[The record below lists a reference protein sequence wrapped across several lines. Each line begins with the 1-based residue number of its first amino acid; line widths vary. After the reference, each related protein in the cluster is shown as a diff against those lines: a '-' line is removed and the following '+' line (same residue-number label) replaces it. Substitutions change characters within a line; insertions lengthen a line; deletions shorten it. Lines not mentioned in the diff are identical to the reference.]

1 LPRNP
6 PPGAKGNQR
15 LQATGS
21 LVLTAAVDAA
31 GAAEE
36 AEEEEEDA
44 HPLRTEGLIGQMS

>member
-21 LVLTAAVDAA
+21 LALTAAVDAA

-36 AEEEEEDA
+36 EGEEGEEHARPRLMDSSG
-44 HPLRTEGLIGQMS
+44 RMS

>member
-21 LVLTAAVDAA
+21 LALTVAVDAA

-36 AEEEEEDA
+36 GEEGEEHARPRLMDSNG
-44 HPLRTEGLIGQMS
+44 RMS